1 MGVLFSRN
9 LRSSATL
16 DTSKSSYASGKN
28 VLITGA
34 SAGIG
39 AELARKFAEQGANL
53 ALVARNQNNLE
64 AVAKECLELGAIK
77 AEVFPCDLTRDEDTK
92 TAIQN
97 ATESFGNFDI
107 VILNAGRSM
116 GCYFEEIRDMES
128 INYMLKLNV
137 NGVIHALL
145 CALPAIPKS
154 EASRIVIVSSVAGL
168 IGVPYRTIYCAS
180 KHALAGFA
188 NALRI
193 ELRDTYGGSANNGN
207 GAPRVQLINFPEV
220 QGTNLNTGRMDMGA
234 VRPPVEFKTG
244 VGVVTTVE
252 KACLDLLLEI
262 EKGIDEWGQSPKF
275 QILVLLRLFFTTLVD
290 FLILNGVKK
299 SHIRPVEQPGSAV
312 DDTKKS
318 Q

>member
-180 KHALAGFA
+180 KHALAGSA
-188 NALRI
+188 NARRI
-193 ELRDTYGGSANNGN
+193 CQQRQRRPKGPAHQLPRGSGNQPEHREDGHGGGPSPRRIQNG
-207 GAPRVQLINFPEV
+207 R
-220 QGTNLNTGRMDMGA
+220 GRCDDGRES
-234 VRPPVEFKTG
+234 VF
-244 VGVVTTVE
+244 
-252 KACLDLLLEI
+252 
-262 EKGIDEWGQSPKF
+262 
-275 QILVLLRLFFTTLVD
+275 
-290 FLILNGVKK
+290 
-299 SHIRPVEQPGSAV
+299 GSAV
-312 DDTKKS
+312 RNRKGNRRMGTVAQVPDIGIAAAVLYDPGGFPDSERCQEKPHPARRTTR
-318 Q
+318 

>member
-9 LRSSATL
+9 TSSNG
-16 DTSKSSYASGKN
+16 SSGYAAGKN

-53 ALVARNQNNLE
+53 ALVARNQTNLE
-64 AVAKECLELGAIK
+64 AVAKECLALGAIQ
-77 AEVFPCDLTRDEDTK
+77 AGVFPCDLTKDEDTQ
-92 TAIQN
+92 TAIQT
-97 ATESFGNFDI
+97 AIESFGDGKGIDI
-107 VILNAGRSM
+107 VVLNAGRSM
-116 GCYFEEIRDMES
+116 GCYFEEIRGMES

-137 NGVIHALL
+137 NGVIHALM
-145 CALPAIPKS
+145 CALPAMPKS

-168 IGVPYRTIYCAS
+168 VGVPYRTVYCAS

-193 ELRDTYGGSANNGN
+193 ELKDTYGGSAN

-220 QGTNLNTGRMDMGA
+220 QGTNLNSGRMDMGA
-234 VRPPVEFKTG
+234 VRPPIEFKTG
-244 VGVVTTVE
+244 AGVVATVE
-252 KACLDLLLEI
+252 EACLDLMVEI
-262 EKGIDEWGQSPKF
+262 EKGTDEWGQKSKGH
-275 QILVLLRLFFTTLVD
+275 ILVLLRLFFATLAD
-290 FLILNGVKK
+290 FLILTAVKK
-299 SHIRPVEQPGSAV
+299 THIRPDKIEPPDAAPNVS
-312 DDTKKS
+312 KKS